1 MGERIRLL
9 RETRGLSRY
18 ALAYLIHC
26 EPISIMLWEDGN
38 TTPTLRMICRL
49 ADFFKVDTDYIING
63 GGDE

>member
-18 ALAYLIHC
+18 ALAHLIHC

-38 TTPTLRMICRL
+38 TTPTLRMINKM
-49 ADFFKVDTDYIING
+49 ADFFRVDADYIING